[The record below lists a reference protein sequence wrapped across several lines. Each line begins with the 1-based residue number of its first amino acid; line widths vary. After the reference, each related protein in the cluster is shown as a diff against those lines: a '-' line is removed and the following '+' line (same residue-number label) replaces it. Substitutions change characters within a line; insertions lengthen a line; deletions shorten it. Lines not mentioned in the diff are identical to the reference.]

1 MHIPIQPVYFGS
13 IQTDIMIATDENL
26 VRIKKVTKPIHKVN
40 SLLLT
45 SVHGKVPRMY
55 KDVCI
60 GQLREPPMLTVGVG
74 EVEDRLA
81 VHQISLFSINSLNST
96 STSWQKYAIIFNEHG
111 LTSTSVPHLA
121 DLA

>member
-40 SLLLT
+40 SFLLT
-45 SVHGKVPRMY
+45 SVHGKVSRMY
-55 KDVCI
+55 KDVSI

-74 EVEDRLA
+74 EVEDRLV
-81 VHQISLFSINSLNST
+81 VHQISLFSINSLNSA
-96 STSWQKYAIIFNEHG
+96 STSWQKYSIYEMLSVGF
-111 LTSTSVPHLA
+111 STLKQ
-121 DLA
+121 